1 MFKSVRSV
9 SGMASRASKI
19 ARQPAQQ
26 QQKRFLNIHEYLSVD
41 VMRKYGINAPKGS
54 VAKSPEEAFEVAKRL
69 GSDDLVIKAQV
80 LAGGRGKGHF
90 TNGYQG
96 GVKTF
101 STPEEAKALA
111 DKMIGHNL
119 ITKQTGAEG
128 KPCNAVYICER
139 KYARREYYFAILM
152 DRQSA
157 GPVLVAS
164 SEGGMDIETVAKENP
179 DAIVKLPVDIK
190 KGLAFEDAKDL
201 AKKIGISNVAQEDAA
216 HTFMNLYKLFT
227 ERDATQVEINPLS
240 ETNDHQILCMD
251 AKLNFDDNAEFRQKD
266 VFELRDFT
274 QEDAREIAAAKYNL
288 NYIGLDGSIGCLVNG
303 AGLAMATMDI
313 IQLHGGKPANFL
325 DVGGGATPEAVKA
338 AFEIITSDPHVSS
351 AFVNIFGGI
360 MRCDVIAEGII
371 AAAKELDLNIPL
383 VVRLKGT
390 KVDEA
395 KKLIADSGLRIFAVD
410 DLDTAASKAVN
421 FSSIVTKAR
430 KADIKVSFS

>member
-9 SGMASRASKI
+9 TGMAARASKI
-19 ARQPAQQ
+19 VRQPTQQ

-41 VMRKYGINAPKGS
+41 VMRQYGINAPKGA

-90 TNGYQG
+90 DSGYKG

-111 DKMIGHNL
+111 DKMIGHKL

-139 KYARREYYFAILM
+139 KYARNEYYFAILM

-164 SEGGMDIETVAKENP
+164 SQGGMDIEAVAKENP
-179 DAIVKLPVDIK
+179 DAIVTLPVDIK
-190 KGLAFEDAKDL
+190 KGLSREDAKAL
-201 AKKIGISNVAQEDAA
+201 AQKIGISQVAQDDAA
-216 HTFMNLYKLFT
+216 ETFMNLYKLFT

-266 VFELRDFT
+266 VFNLRDFT
-274 QEDAREIAAAKYNL
+274 QEDAREIAAAKHNL

-371 AAAKELDLNIPL
+371 AAAKELDMTIPL

-390 KVDEA
+390 KVEEA
-395 KKLIADSGLRIFAVD
+395 KKLIAESGLRIFAVD
-410 DLDTAASKAVN
+410 DLDTAAQKVVN
-421 FSSIVTKAR
+421 FSSIVTLAR
-430 KADIKVSFS
+430 KADINVKFD

>member
-1 MFKSVRSV
+1 MYKSFRSV
-9 SGMASRASKI
+9 SGMAARASKL
-19 ARQPAQQ
+19 ARQPIQQQ

-41 VMRKYGINAPKGS
+41 VMRKYGINAPKGA

-69 GSDDLVIKAQV
+69 G
-80 LAGGRGKGHF
+80 HF
-90 TNGYQG
+90 SNGYKG

-101 STPEEAKALA
+101 STPEEAQYLA
-111 DKMIGHNL
+111 EKMIGHNL

-190 KGLAFEDAKDL
+190 KGLAFEDAKEL

-240 ETNDHQILCMD
+240 ETNDHQVLCMD
-251 AKLNFDDNAEFRQKD
+251 AKLNFDDNAEFRQKE

-395 KKLIADSGLRIFAVD
+395 KKLIAESGLRIFAVD

-421 FSSIVTKAR
+421 FSSIVTDAR
-430 KADIKVSFS
+430 KAGIKVQFS

>member
-1 MFKSVRSV
+1 MYKSIRSV
-9 SGMASRASKI
+9 SGMAARASKL

-41 VMRKYGINAPKGS
+41 VMRKYGINAPNGA
-54 VAKSPEEAFEVAKRL
+54 VAKSPEEAFEIAKRL

-90 TNGYQG
+90 TNGYKG

-101 STPEEAKALA
+101 STPEEAKSLA

-190 KGLAFEDAKDL
+190 KGLALEDAKAL
-201 AKKIGISNVAQEDAA
+201 AKKIGISDVAQEDAA
-216 HTFMNLYKLFT
+216 NTFMNLYKLFT

-325 DVGGGATPEAVKA
+325 DVGGGATPDAVKA

-371 AAAKELDLNIPL
+371 AAAKELDLSIPL

-395 KKLIADSGLRIFAVD
+395 KKLIAESGLRIFAVD
-410 DLDTAASKAVN
+410 DLDTAAKKAVN
-421 FSSIVTKAR
+421 FSSIVTMAR
-430 KADIKVSFS
+430 KADIDVKFS